1 MRAPVASV
9 DELDSVVNMSLS
21 VSLGLL
27 SWRPRSRGESFP
39 SLGYVEKGANLR
51 LVECTKLN

>member
-39 SLGYVEKGANLR
+39 SLRYVEKGANLR